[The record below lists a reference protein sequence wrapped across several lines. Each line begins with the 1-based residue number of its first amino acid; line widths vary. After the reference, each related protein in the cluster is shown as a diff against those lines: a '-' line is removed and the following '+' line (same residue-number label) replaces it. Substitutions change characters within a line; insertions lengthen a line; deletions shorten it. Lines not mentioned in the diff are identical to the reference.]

1 MIVNNGEE
9 QRSRV
14 YRVAVPAA
22 DYPHGALVVSVT
34 GVPRRVIP
42 NAYTEGELLI
52 LEFHDDPTCE
62 AGSVPDGRWAVV
74 PAKGHF
80 HRLFG
85 DGTGDGKTDEQDL
98 DQFAGAFGSSEGD
111 PEYRDEFDSNQDG
124 AIDSTDW
131 LDFANRYGVT
141 L

>member
-1 MIVNNGEE
+1 MVVNEGEE

-14 YRVAVPAA
+14 YRVRVPAA

-34 GVPRRVIP
+34 GPPRRVIP
-42 NAYTEGELLI
+42 NAFTEGDDLV

-62 AGSVPDGRWAVV
+62 AGSLPDGRWAVV
-74 PAKGHF
+74 PARGHL

-98 DQFAGAFGSSEGD
+98 ELFAAAFGSSEDD
-111 PEYRDEFDSNQDG
+111 PEYRGEFDGNQDG
-124 AIDSTDW
+124 VIDSTDW
-131 LDFANRYGVT
+131 LEFANRYG
-141 L
+141 LQL

>member
-1 MIVNNGEE
+1 MVVNEGEG

-14 YRVAVPAA
+14 YRVRVPAA
-22 DYPHGALVVSVT
+22 DYPHGALVVAVT
-34 GVPRRVIP
+34 GPPRRVIP
-42 NAYTEGELLI
+42 NVFVDGEELV

-62 AGSVPDGRWAVV
+62 SGSLPDGRWAVV
-74 PAKGHF
+74 PARGHF

-85 DGTGDGKTDEQDL
+85 DGTGDARVDEQDL
-98 DQFAGAFGSSEGD
+98 EQFASTFGSSED
-111 PEYRDEFDSNQDG
+111 DAEFRTEFDGNQDG
-124 AIDSTDW
+124 VIDSTDW